1 MDVAVLK
8 GLTTVDVG
16 GPNMFAPVV
25 NGFAE
30 GAGAVESGWLN
41 GPPGVLNLV
50 VLKRLAAVIGVL
62 LLPNIFAVVDAVEG
76 GANQMNKK
84 IKYIDEL
91 FE

>member
-8 GLTTVDVG
+8 ELTPVDVG

-30 GAGAVESGWLN
+30 GAGAVENGWLN

-50 VLKRLAAVIGVL
+50 VPKELAAVVAVL